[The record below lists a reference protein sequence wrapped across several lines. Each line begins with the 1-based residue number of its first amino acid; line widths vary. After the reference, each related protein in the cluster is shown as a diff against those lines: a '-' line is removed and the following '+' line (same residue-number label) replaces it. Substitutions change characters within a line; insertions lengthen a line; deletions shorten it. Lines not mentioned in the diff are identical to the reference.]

1 MKVFV
6 AGATGVIGRRLVP
19 LLVGAG
25 HEVTGMTR
33 SKANAE
39 RLRGSGVTPA
49 VCDALDAEAVA
60 TAVTRA
66 EPEVVIH
73 ELTDLP
79 PAIDL
84 RKKEVYAATNR
95 LRREG
100 TRNLVRA
107 AGAAGARR
115 VVAQSIAFAYA
126 PTGPATVDEDHPLY
140 LDAPPPWVSA
150 VQAVD
155 ELERIVVGEGDRG
168 PEGVVLRYGFFYGPG
183 SAYASDGHFA
193 HEVRRRRLP
202 IVGGGDGV
210 FSLIHVDD
218 AAAAT
223 VAALEHGD
231 PGVYNVVDDE
241 PAPMREWV
249 PVYANVLDA
258 KRPLRVPKPVARLV
272 AGEVAVMM
280 ATRLRGASNERA
292 KRELGWQPRY
302 SSWRTGFREALG

>member
-1 MKVFV
+1 MRVFV

-19 LLVGAG
+19 RLTEVG
-25 HEVTGMTR
+25 HEVTGMMR
-33 SKANAE
+33 SEANAE
-39 RLRGSGVTPA
+39 RLRAAGAAPV

-60 TAVTRA
+60 TVVTRA

-79 PAIDL
+79 RAIDL
-84 RKKEVYAATNR
+84 RKEDAYAGTNR

-107 AGAAGARR
+107 AAAAGARR

-126 PTGPATVDEDHPLY
+126 PTGPAIVDEDHPLY
-140 LDAPPPWVSA
+140 LDAPSPWVSA

-155 ELERIVVGEGDRG
+155 ELERVVVGEGDRG

-218 AAAAT
+218 AAGAT
-223 VAALEHGD
+223 VAALDRGD

-249 PVYANVLDA
+249 PVYADVLGA
-258 KRPLRVPKPVARLV
+258 KRPLRVPKLVARLA
-272 AGEVAVMM
+272 AGEVAVTM

-292 KRELGWQPRY
+292 RRELGWQPRY
-302 SSWRTGFREALG
+302 PSWRTGFREALG